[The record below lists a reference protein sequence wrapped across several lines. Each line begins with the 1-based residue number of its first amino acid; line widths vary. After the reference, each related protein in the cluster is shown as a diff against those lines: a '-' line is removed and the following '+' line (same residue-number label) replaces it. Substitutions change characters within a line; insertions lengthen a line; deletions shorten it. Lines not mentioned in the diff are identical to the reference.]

1 MKTVTL
7 HAQFQLRN
15 LSILPNLHI
24 LIVLLLAVAPASAQ
38 LGPQFGAV
46 VATDGENVFV
56 GEGRNLMQPG
66 TLFIFGPDGDA
77 WSEVDRLSV
86 SEMDGAKDGFGR
98 AVSVDGDWL
107 AVGAPLES
115 SVYMYRRQADG
126 SWAESMRLMHDQAGF
141 GAQVHLRSG
150 HLAVTSTGDGD
161 TPAKVHMY
169 RIEGSD
175 WMPYGELDAEDREGN
190 DAFGSA
196 LALSGRHIYVGSPRA
211 DQGRGRV
218 YDFRWTGNRW
228 THHATLSADEPQ
240 DGDAFGSALAADDG
254 YVYIGVPGRFERR
267 GAVLRATVTDDGL
280 ALGDG
285 LMPALS
291 TGNDQFG
298 ASLALSGS
306 ALLVGAPGYEAQ
318 GGAVYRYVWT
328 DDTAAPD
335 ISLLMPEFLQ
345 FRSGFG
351 GTIAAHGNVAIVGAA
366 GHDNFEGAA
375 FPMTAQADGTWQVGD
390 ALYSDSGVFES
401 VTGGMVTCDED
412 RAGGFPCT
420 DINMVSFLSRSDV
433 GAKRG
438 IQMSDV
444 WGWTDPETDREYALI
459 GRTDGLSIVDL
470 TNAENPV
477 YVGDLPKTET
487 ANQSLWRDVKT
498 YRNYAYVVADGAGA
512 HHVQILDLT
521 RLRDIDPADMPV
533 TFKEDNI
540 YKGVYSSHNIVI
552 NEETGFAYA
561 VGSDSGGEAC
571 GGALHMMD
579 LSDPLHPVFA
589 GCFNDPSTGRG
600 GSGATHDA
608 QCVLYRG
615 PDADYTGHEIC
626 LSSNGTALSI
636 ADVTDKDNP
645 VAIAVADYPA
655 VAYAHQ
661 GWLTEDHRYFYLNDE
676 ADEAQDLVE
685 GTRTLIFDLTDLD
698 DPVVSGEYLA
708 PDNAIDHNLYVR
720 DNIMYQTNYVSGL
733 RLLDVSDPENPV
745 EVGWFDTV
753 PYGPNDNSPVLGA
766 WSNYPYFKSGVI
778 VVTSGREGVFF
789 LKRKQ
794 VDS

>member
-1 MKTVTL
+1 MKP
-7 HAQFQLRN
+7 FPR
-15 LSILPNLHI
+15 ILFSSL
-24 LIVLLLAVAPASAQ
+24 LTFAVLLPLSFFPAGTVSAQ
-38 LGPQFGAV
+38 LGPQFGAA
-46 VATDGENVFV
+46 VATDGEHLFV

-66 TLFIFGPDGDA
+66 TLFIFGQDGDA

-86 SEMDGAKDGFGR
+86 AEMDGPKDGFGR

-107 AVGAPLES
+107 AVGAPLQG

-126 SWAESMRLMHDQAGF
+126 SWAESMRLMHDAAEF
-141 GAQVHLRSG
+141 GANVRLRSG
-150 HLAVTSTGDGD
+150 HLAVTSSGGGDER
-161 TPAKVHMY
+161 AEVHMY

-175 WMPYGELDAEDREGN
+175 WMPYGTLVVEDRVDN

-196 LALSGRHIYVGSPRA
+196 LALSGRHVYVGAPRA
-211 DQGRGRV
+211 EQGRGRV
-218 YDFRWTGNRW
+218 YDFRWTGSRW
-228 THHATLSADEPQ
+228 THNATLNADAPE
-240 DGDAFGSALAADDG
+240 DGDAFGSALAASDDH
-254 YVYIGVPGRFERR
+254 VYIGTPGRFERR
-267 GAVLRATVTDDGL
+267 GTVLRAAVTDEGL
-280 ALGDG
+280 VIDDG

-291 TGNDQFG
+291 TGNDRFG
-298 ASLALSGS
+298 ASLALSGN
-306 ALLVGAPGYEAQ
+306 ALLVGAPGYDDQ
-318 GGAVYRYVWT
+318 GGAVFRYSWSQGSL
-328 DDTAAPD
+328 PD
-335 ISLLMPEFLQ
+335 IDLLAPEYLQ
-345 FRSGFG
+345 YRSGFG
-351 GTIAAHGNVAIVGAA
+351 GWVAASGDMAVAGAA

-375 FPMTAQADGTWQVGD
+375 FPVLGGDDGEWLVGE
-390 ALYSDSGVFES
+390 ALYSDSGVFDS
-401 VTGGMVTCDED
+401 ITGGMVTCEKDNAE
-412 RAGGFPCT
+412 GFPCT

-444 WGWTDPETDREYALI
+444 WGWTDPETGREYALI

-477 YVGDLPKTET
+477 YVGNLPKTAT

-498 YRNYAYVVADGAGA
+498 YKNYAYVVADGAGA

-533 TFKEDNI
+533 TLTEDNI

-579 LSDPLHPVFA
+579 LSDPLNPTFA

-600 GSGATHDA
+600 GSGTTHDA

-615 PDADYTGHEIC
+615 PDADYTGREIC

-645 VAIAVADYPA
+645 VAISVADYPA

-661 GWLTEDHRYFYLNDE
+661 GWLTEDQRYFYLNDE
-676 ADEAQDLVE
+676 ADEAQNLVD
-685 GTRTLIFDLTDLD
+685 GTRTLIFDLSDLD
-698 DPVVSGEYLA
+698 EPVVSGEYIA
-708 PDNAIDHNLYVR
+708 PDNAIDHNLFVR
-720 DNIMYQTNYVSGL
+720 ENIMYQTNYVSGL